1 MSGYAGYNRRPLVVG
16 TNHRT
21 SSLGLR
27 DRLFIDDDAARP
39 FLIKLSSYGIEEA
52 MVLSTCDRVEVQAV
66 HEDEAIASQI
76 ILDRLSA
83 YCGLST
89 EELRKQTYTLNNEL
103 AVDHVFRVASALDSL
118 VIGESHVLGQ
128 VKAAFRLA
136 HDVNMVGPELDSLIQ
151 AAFSV
156 AKRVLSE
163 TAVGEGPVSIAAVA
177 VQLSEDLLGDLKQH
191 TALLIGSG
199 EMGQL
204 VGKYLLAAGLKKVVI
219 THPRPERAEF
229 IVANSNF
236 VHVPFERFLEQLVE
250 ADIVI
255 SSLGHRN
262 PLLAADMVHGA
273 LRKRRWKP
281 ILVVD
286 LGVPGDVEPAVNRI
300 NDVFL
305 YDIED
310 LENLASESHSK
321 RQAEAEAGRR
331 IVADEV
337 MAYIKS
343 RQIREAVPML
353 VEYRDWGEKL
363 RDQVLKVSGGDAEK
377 ATHLLLRRLMH
388 YPTEALK
395 AAAKEN
401 VTELAALESALRQ
414 LFPTKN
420 EDTNESN
427 RT

>member
-1 MSGYAGYNRRPLVVG
+1 
-16 TNHRT
+16 
-21 SSLGLR
+21 
-27 DRLFIDDDAARP
+27 
-39 FLIKLSSYGIEEA
+39 
-52 MVLSTCDRVEVQAV
+52 
-66 HEDEAIASQI
+66 
-76 ILDRLSA
+76 
-83 YCGLST
+83 
-89 EELRKQTYTLNNEL
+89 
-103 AVDHVFRVASALDSL
+103 
-118 VIGESHVLGQ
+118 
-128 VKAAFRLA
+128 
-136 HDVNMVGPELDSLIQ
+136 
-151 AAFSV
+151 
-156 AKRVLSE
+156 
-163 TAVGEGPVSIAAVA
+163 GEGPVSIAAVA